1 MWDVQHTMTLPVC
14 LALHGTH
21 AGEKDME
28 AMVGTRK
35 MDTLFGARTIER
47 RGLDAPRRQRVDA
60 SWDEVRVA
68 LASKE

>member
-1 MWDVQHTMTLPVC
+1 MTLPVC
-14 LALHGTH
+14 SALYGTH
-21 AGEKDME
+21 AGERDME

-47 RGLDAPRRQRVDA
+47 RGLDAPRRQVDA
-60 SWDEVRVA
+60 SWDEVRAA

>member
-1 MWDVQHTMTLPVC
+1 
-14 LALHGTH
+14 
-21 AGEKDME
+21 ME

-35 MDTLFGARTIER
+35 MDTLFVARTIER

>member
-1 MWDVQHTMTLPVC
+1 MTSPACWMLY
-14 LALHGTH
+14 GTH
-21 AGEKDME
+21 AGERDVE
-28 AMVGTRK
+28 AMAGTRK